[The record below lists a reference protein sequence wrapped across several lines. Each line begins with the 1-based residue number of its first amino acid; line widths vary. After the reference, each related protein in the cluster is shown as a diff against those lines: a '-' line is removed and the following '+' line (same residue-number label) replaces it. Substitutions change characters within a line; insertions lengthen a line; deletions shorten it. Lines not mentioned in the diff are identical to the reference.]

1 MSSEGPLCD
10 GNPPEFELIE
20 TLRWEPVQGFIRRDR
35 HLARLEAS
43 ARDLGFRFD
52 RAAMERELS
61 DSVSGNT
68 LLRIRLTLDRHGSA
82 KVTTQPFAPLPADT
96 IWKLAIAN
104 VRLDSTD
111 MLLRHKTTKR
121 TAYEAARAEFPP
133 EAANEVILC
142 NERGEICEGTITT
155 LFADVG
161 DGLLR
166 TPALHCGLLAGVLRV
181 ELLETGKAVEAVLT
195 IDDLHKAKALFVGN
209 SLRGL
214 IRAQLA

>member
-1 MSSEGPLCD
+1 MPSEGPFRD
-10 GNPPEFELIE
+10 GNPPKFELIE
-20 TLRWEPVQGFIRRDR
+20 TLRWEPAQGFVRLER
-35 HLARLEAS
+35 HLTRLEAS
-43 ARDLGFRFD
+43 ARDLGFRFE
-52 RAAMERELS
+52 RAEVARELS
-61 DSVSGNT
+61 HSASGSAP
-68 LLRIRLTLDRHGSA
+68 LRIRLTLDRHGIA
-82 KVTTQPFAPLPADT
+82 KVTTQPFVPLPADT
-96 IWKLAIAN
+96 VWKLAIAN

-121 TAYEAARAEFPP
+121 TAYEAARVEFPP

-161 DGLLR
+161 HGLLR

-181 ELLETGKAVEAVLT
+181 ELLETGKAIEAVLT